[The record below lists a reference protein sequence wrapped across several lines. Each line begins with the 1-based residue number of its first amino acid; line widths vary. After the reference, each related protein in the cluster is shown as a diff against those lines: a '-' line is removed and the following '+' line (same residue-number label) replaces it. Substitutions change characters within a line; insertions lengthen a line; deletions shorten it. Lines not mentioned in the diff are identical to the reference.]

1 MWCEQSIQ
9 KGRKKKGNQIAFV
22 IIFKCRPVICMLRWY
37 EVINLNEEIK
47 IEARLKGANRRKINI
62 GINFLPGNV
71 LHFWSD
77 AAYSAV

>member
-1 MWCEQSIQ
+1 
-9 KGRKKKGNQIAFV
+9 
-22 IIFKCRPVICMLRWY
+22 MLRWY

-77 AAYSAV
+77 AAYAAV